1 MRGSCLCGTVA
12 FEAEPPAEGLRI
24 GLCSCPSCR
33 KAHAAPCNVYASV
46 PRAGFRWLRGE
57 VAVRTYQSS
66 PGKVRRFCG
75 TCGSQ
80 IVADHPDQPTVILRV
95 ALLDDDPGA
104 RPVERIHR
112 AHEVPWC
119 DPDAPGIVS
128 HRGEPTP

>member
-57 VAVRTYQSS
+57 
-66 PGKVRRFCG
+66 
-75 TCGSQ
+75 
-80 IVADHPDQPTVILRV
+80 
-95 ALLDDDPGA
+95 
-104 RPVERIHR
+104 
-112 AHEVPWC
+112 
-119 DPDAPGIVS
+119 DAMAG
-128 HRGEPTP
+128 RGEGLRIAEAARDMAAADGGRGVTAEHDHAHACACPAPAS